1 MIDRSGWHRPIIV
14 GSEAMVSSGH
24 YLASL
29 AGLEVLKKGGNAIDA
44 GVAMGLCINV
54 VQPEFTNLGGVAP
67 IMIYSASEDKV
78 INISGLGAWPK
89 SITIE
94 AIKERG
100 GLTDKNFTNSVV
112 PSALDAWIKALELY
126 GSMSFSDV
134 AQDAY
139 KIASKGFPAYPIFI
153 NNLVLNPK
161 YTEDEY
167 TTRVFMPSGTLPEI
181 GDPIPQT
188 DLARTFQRLM
198 DAEENSRSLGRV
210 GALKAVREEFYQGGI
225 ARDLINYVQQQG
237 GFMTMEDLA
246 GFQVGLEEP
255 VRTSYRDVEVYCC
268 GPWCQG
274 PVNALALNILENYEL
289 DGMEH
294 NSAEYIHILA
304 SALDLAFADRE
315 KYIGD
320 PKFVKVPIEELASK
334 RYAEQRTKL
343 ISEAAWGKM
352 PPPGDPA
359 NFKAV
364 APSWRESNTGEK
376 AFSADT
382 SYCCAVDKE
391 GNAFSSTPSDG
402 GKLVPGLG
410 IVVSPRGVMSWLE
423 PDHASSVA
431 PGKRPRL
438 TPNPAL
444 AFKDNELFMAYGTP
458 GGDSQPQT
466 MVQLIVNVVDFKM
479 NIQQAIEAPRFRSA
493 NFPDTHWPHEY
504 TPGRLNVESRI
515 SKETV
520 TELRKK
526 GYDMNLFP
534 EFTHQ
539 CGGACAII
547 VDQKRRI
554 FMGGADPRR
563 ECYALGF

>member
-78 INISGLGAWPK
+78 INISGLGTWPR

-100 GLTDKNFTNSVV
+100 GLTDKHFTNSVV

-126 GSMSFSDV
+126 GSMSFSEV

-139 KIASKGFPAYPIFI
+139 KIALKGFPAYPIFI

-167 TTRVFMPSGTLPEI
+167 TTKVFMPSGTLPEI

-198 DAEENSRSLGRV
+198 DAEDSCSLGRS
-210 GALKAVREEFYQGGI
+210 GALNAVREEFYQGSI
-225 ARDLINYVQQQG
+225 ARDLIDYVQRQG

-246 GFQVGLEEP
+246 GFQVGLEQP
-255 VRTSYRDVEVYCC
+255 VRTYYRDVEVYCC

-289 DGMEH
+289 SGLEH

-315 KYIGD
+315 HYIGD
-320 PKFVKVPIEELASK
+320 PNFVKVPIEELASK
-334 RYAEQRTKL
+334 RYAEQRKKL
-343 ISEAAWGKM
+343 ISEKTWGKM

-359 NFKAV
+359 NLKGEAS
-364 APSWRESNTGEK
+364 SWTEPTTGEK
-376 AFSADT
+376 AYGTDT

-410 IVVSPRGVMSWLE
+410 IVVSPRGVMSWLD

-431 PGKRPRL
+431 AGKRPRL

-444 AFKDNELFMAYGTP
+444 AFKDNELYMAYGTP

-504 TPGRLNVESRI
+504 IPGRLNVESRI

-520 TELRKK
+520 AELRKI
-526 GYDMNLFP
+526 GYDVNLFP
-534 EFTHQ
+534 DFTHQ

-547 VDQKRRI
+547 VDQKRGI